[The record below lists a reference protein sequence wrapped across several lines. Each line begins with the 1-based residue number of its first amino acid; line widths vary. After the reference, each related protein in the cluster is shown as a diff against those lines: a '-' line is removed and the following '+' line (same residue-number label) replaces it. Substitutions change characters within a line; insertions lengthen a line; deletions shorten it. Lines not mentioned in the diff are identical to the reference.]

1 LDQFTRHS
9 PDVTPR
15 AHACEEAPH
24 LPLAKTSLERASKAK
39 LPVHGLS
46 LANCYE
52 GPFLPLIA
60 LREYGIAR
68 FSRHAGICAAVEA
81 TPLLGSRA
89 GPTATEPIPD
99 CSRATT
105 DTFTAAIIFL
115 IGCALRTASSSHER
129 GMNAGN
135 AVTPRRAGLVPIWP
149 ALLVSIL

>member
-1 LDQFTRHS
+1 MGTRRGPSKRARVSMNEKNGRMAHPRMVAGQGILRNHRRNNNS
-9 PDVTPR
+9 PATGT
-15 AHACEEAPH
+15 AP
-24 LPLAKTSLERASKAK
+24 AGGA
-39 LPVHGLS
+39 
-46 LANCYE
+46 
-52 GPFLPLIA
+52 
-60 LREYGIAR
+60 GIAR

-81 TPLLGSRA
+81 TPLSGSRA

-105 DTFTAAIIFL
+105 DTFRAAIIFL